1 MKTET
6 KKDILLIV
14 DDVPTNLKLLLTYLH
29 DFDYEVLVAQNGK
42 DALAKVERTKPDL
55 ILLDVMMP
63 VMDGFETCRRLKMKK
78 ETRAIPVIFMTAL
91 TETIDKVKGFE
102 MGAVDYITKP
112 IQHEE
117 VLARI
122 TTHLSLRN
130 LQRTLERKN
139 QKLEQQ
145 TLELKE
151 QNEQMDAFT
160 HVVVRDLK
168 KPLVRQAG
176 FTSVLKKKLQQLSD
190 EESVKLLEE
199 IEESRQKMG
208 EVVDDL
214 VLLVDSHAQKISI
227 EELEM
232 ETIVEHVLHNLSE
245 IIEKYSAK
253 ISAAANWMEVWGHA
267 PWVKKVWTVYIENA
281 LKYGG
286 KPPCLELG
294 QTSEGDTHIR
304 FWVRDNGPG
313 FTAEQQ
319 SHLFV
324 PFTRI
329 SQARVEE
336 GYGLKLS
343 IVRLLIEKCG
353 GQVGLESQVGQGST
367 FYFTLPITQSTLA
380 HYHDLS

>member
-1 MKTET
+1 MKTNI

-42 DALAKVERTKPDL
+42 DALAKVERAKPDL

-63 VMDGFETCRRLKMKK
+63 IMDGFEACRRLKMKK
-78 ETRAIPVIFMTAL
+78 ETRDIPIIFMTAL

-130 LQRTLERKN
+130 LQKTLEQKN
-139 QKLEQQ
+139 QILEQQ

-176 FTSVLKKKLQQLSD
+176 FTSVLKRKLIQLPD
-190 EESVKLLEE
+190 EESIQLLGE

-214 VLLVDSHAQKISI
+214 LLLIDSHAQEINI
-227 EELEM
+227 ETLDM
-232 ETIVEHVLHNLSE
+232 KTIVEHVLNNLSE
-245 IIEKYSAK
+245 MIEKYGAK
-253 ISAAANWMEVWGHA
+253 ISTTTNWMEVWGYA
-267 PWVKKVWTVYIENA
+267 LWVKKVWTVYIENA

-286 KPPCLELG
+286 KPPYLELG

-329 SQARVEE
+329 SQARIEE

-343 IVRLLIEKCG
+343 IVRLLIEKSG
-353 GQVGLESQVGQGST
+353 GQVGVESQVGQGST
-367 FYFTLPITQSTLA
+367 FYFTLPIPQTTLT
-380 HYHDLS
+380 HYHDL

>member
-1 MKTET
+1 M
-6 KKDILLIV
+6 KKDTLLIV

-29 DFDYEVLVAQNGK
+29 DFNYEILVAQNGK
-42 DALAKVERTKPDL
+42 DALAKVDRVKPDL

-63 VMDGFETCRRLKMKK
+63 IMDGFETCRRLKMKK

-122 TTHLSLRN
+122 TTHLSLRT
-130 LQRTLERKN
+130 LQKTLEKKN
-139 QKLEQQ
+139 QVLQQQ
-145 TLELKE
+145 TVELKK

-168 KPLVRQAG
+168 KPLVRQSG
-176 FTSVLKKKLQQLSD
+176 FTSVLKKKLKQLPEQETVD
-190 EESVKLLEE
+190 ESIKLLEE

-214 VLLVDSHAQKISI
+214 LLLVDSHTKEITTEA
-227 EELEM
+227 LNM
-232 ETIVEHVLHNLSE
+232 EVIVVEILNHLSD
-245 IIEKYSAK
+245 IIEKNGAK
-253 ISAAANWMEVWGHA
+253 ISTISDWMEVWGYA
-267 PWVKKVWTVYIENA
+267 PWIKKVWTVYIENA

-286 KPPCLELG
+286 TPPYLELG

-324 PFTRI
+324 PFLRI

-343 IVRLLIEKCG
+343 IVRLLIEKSG
-353 GQVGLESQVGQGST
+353 GQVGVESQVGQGST
-367 FYFTLPITQSTLA
+367 FYFTLPITQSVLT
-380 HYHDLS
+380 H